1 MSINVNFL
9 RSFFLVFILNTRV
22 VQNTVLLKIVIFRF
36 KIIQAVFP
44 ILFFPMDKSYE
55 ISYNI
60 HG

>member
-9 RSFFLVFILNTRV
+9 KSFFGFYPYTRV
-22 VQNTVLLKIVIFRF
+22 VQNTVLLKIVIFRL

-44 ILFFPMDKSYE
+44 LLFFPMDKSYE